1 MTKLIAG
8 SSSLKLAKKLSN
20 MLGIDFVDAQT
31 AYFEDR
37 ELRVEVANDL
47 RGKDVVIVQSTS
59 NPVNDHL
66 MELLLLVNAVK
77 YSGASRVIAVLP
89 YFGYARQNKVTSLNG
104 PISAQLVSTLFEVV
118 GVDHL
123 ITVDLH
129 AQNITDFFSIPVQN
143 VETTPL
149 FADFLRNR
157 KNLMIVSPDA
167 GSRIRAQKLSQAL
180 GCNFAVMNKIRKAD
194 TTCQMSGLNT
204 NVAGY
209 DCILVDDIIDT
220 GSTLCSA
227 AEFLVKQG
235 ALSVEA
241 VVTHAV
247 LSVKA
252 AMRVEKSVIKQ
263 VSITQTIEHQVLPLK
278 FHSLDVALLLIS
290 KIKVLFEKD
299 QKQ

>member
-8 SSSLKLAKKLSN
+8 SSSQKLAKQLSDI
-20 MLGIDFVDAQT
+20 LGLDFVDART
-31 AYFEDR
+31 AYFEDG

-47 RGKDVVIVQSTS
+47 REKDVVIVQSTS

-77 YSGASRVIAVLP
+77 HSGASRAVAVLP
-89 YFGYARQNKVTSLNG
+89 YFGYARQNRVTSLNG
-104 PISAQLVSTLFEVV
+104 PISAQLVATLFEVV

-129 AQNITDFFSIPVQN
+129 AQNITDFFTIPVQN

-194 TTCQMSGLNT
+194 TTCQMSELNA

-220 GSTLCSA
+220 GNTLCSA

-241 VVTHAV
+241 VATHAV
-247 LSVKA
+247 LSGQSA
-252 AMRVEKSVIKQ
+252 ARIEKSALKQ
-263 VSITQTIEHQVLPLK
+263 VSLTQTIEHQVLPPK
-278 FHSLDVALLLIS
+278 FHALDVALLLS
-290 KIKVLFEKD
+290 DKIKILFEKN
-299 QKQ
+299 KK